1 MKTHKLENY
10 LRSHRR
16 RAGLTQRE
24 VAFLIGC
31 RDGAQISRYEKRRRL
46 PPLETALAWEIIFGI
61 PVSELFAGM
70 HEAIGDDV
78 SVGLKELKLRLESS
92 TTKTNAKSA
101 VRKLN
106 WINEQPLAAGRQATA
121 STCKH

>member
-1 MKTHKLENY
+1 MKTRKLENY
-10 LRSHRR
+10 LRSCRR

-46 PPLETALAWEIIFGI
+46 PPLETALAWEVVFGV

-70 HEAIGDDV
+70 RETIGNDV
-78 SVGLKELKLRLESS
+78 SLGLKRLKLRLESS
-92 TTKTNAKSA
+92 TTKNNAKSS
-101 VRKLN
+101 VRKL
-106 WINEQPLAAGRQATA
+106 
-121 STCKH
+121 

>member
-1 MKTHKLENY
+1 MNTRKLENY
-10 LRSHRR
+10 LRSYRR

-46 PPLETALAWEIIFGI
+46 PPLETALAWEIVFGV

-70 HEAIGDDV
+70 HENIGKDV
-78 SVGLKELKLRLESS
+78 SLGLKELKLKLESS
-92 TTKTNAKSA
+92 TTKTNSTGA

-106 WINEQPLAAGRQATA
+106 WINRQPLAADRQKNA
-121 STCKH
+121 STCKF